1 MKPIRKGVITAAGK
15 GTRFLPA
22 VKTMPKEMLPVV
34 DKPIIQ
40 YIVEEMVEAG
50 IEDIIIVTKW
60 DKRAIED
67 HFDISYELESYLEE
81 QGKREIL
88 EKVRKISRM
97 ANFTYIRQKGPY
109 GTGTPCLNAKSLLGD
124 EPFVFAYG
132 DDLVKSRT
140 SFTKQLVER
149 YQREGGGVICGCQ
162 QMPRD
167 QLYKYGV
174 FDFKKTAGA
183 KLEIEGTVE
192 KPGAA
197 EAPSDMVSFGRFVLT
212 PEIPRILSTQPLG
225 KNNELQLIEA
235 IDTYI
240 KHGGRAYAQ
249 PVTDGFWY
257 TTGDPLSYLKAVLE
271 YALSR
276 PDINGNLKDYIKGL
290 RL

>member
-22 VKTMPKEMLPVV
+22 VKTMPKEMLPIV

-60 DKRAIED
+60 DKRAVED
-67 HFDISYELESYLEE
+67 HFDISYELEGYLEE
-81 QGKREIL
+81 QGKREML
-88 EKVRKISRM
+88 EKIKKISRM

-124 EPFVFAYG
+124 EPFVLAYG

-149 YQREGGGVICGCQ
+149 YHREGGGVICGCQ

-167 QLYKYGV
+167 QLCKYGV
-174 FDFKKTAGA
+174 FDFKKTAGD

-192 KPGAA
+192 KPSAA
-197 EAPSDMVSFGRFVLT
+197 DAPSDMVSFGRFVLT
-212 PEIPRILSTQPLG
+212 PEIPQILSTQPLG

-257 TTGDPLSYLKAVLE
+257 TTGDPLNYLKAVLE

-276 PDINGNLKDYIKGL
+276 PDINGQLKDYIKGL